1 MKTTKQTHFLHIEF
15 LKMKIF
21 DEARSHLGLVF
32 VISKDDNFTPNN
44 YEDENGL
51 WVLNQDVHE

>member
-1 MKTTKQTHFLHIEF
+1 M
-15 LKMKIF
+15 
-21 DEARSHLGLVF
+21 GLVF

>member
-44 YEDENGL
+44 YED
-51 WVLNQDVHE
+51 